1 MAELYQTQDPEV
13 VIVEMRAKGTVTTTG
28 RSITAMS
35 IQVLRIRDGHIV
47 LFRDFADP
55 RVFEDVIGG
64 RACGE
69 ADVGPGRRVVRRV
82 EAGAGEPTVVLEA
95 GMNNG
100 AASWQRVMPLLAP
113 HVRVVAYDRAG
124 LGGSAPAPGRATIG
138 RMIDDLASV
147 ITGLAAGPCVLAGHS
162 WGGILVQLL
171 AFRRPDLVAGL
182 VLVDPGH
189 EEMESLLP
197 LPLRWGWR
205 IMRSARPDE
214 LHDDPA
220 VTLAAL
226 REMRA
231 AAMPFPGVPVVVL
244 SAACGF
250 PRRFRARW
258 TRLQAGLAAA
268 APQGRHVVV
277 DGTGHQIPTDRPDAV
292 ADTILAIAAQLRAGT
307 R

>member
-1 MAELYQTQDPEV
+1 
-13 VIVEMRAKGTVTTTG
+13 
-28 RSITAMS
+28 
-35 IQVLRIRDGHIV
+35 
-47 LFRDFADP
+47 
-55 RVFEDVIGG
+55 
-64 RACGE
+64 
-69 ADVGPGRRVVRRV
+69 
-82 EAGAGEPTVVLEA
+82 
-95 GMNNG
+95 
-100 AASWQRVMPLLAP
+100 
-113 HVRVVAYDRAG
+113 
-124 LGGSAPAPGRATIG
+124 
-138 RMIDDLASV
+138 
-147 ITGLAAGPCVLAGHS
+147 
-162 WGGILVQLL
+162 
-171 AFRRPDLVAGL
+171 
-182 VLVDPGH
+182 
-189 EEMESLLP
+189 
-197 LPLRWGWR
+197 
-205 IMRSARPDE
+205 MRSVRPDE